1 MSDSRSRYSSAP
13 LQNVKKAVPPKRGNK
28 PQPPRTVGDY
38 QDTAVGQRSFALL
51 QVLLTIGLPLFFVI
65 ALLMPSNSLY
75 LIFSAVSTGCLVLM
89 WLLNAFVP
97 NARMTLSFIH
107 IAMILVCLFAVW
119 MSAPSGQTIGQAGQ
133 GAASANAQGD
143 DLASIFEQN
152 ANTGMVGLAAQQQS
166 QNDFQVEATAN
177 PGAASLAQKRLEE
190 FMSGWMNNDFKKMVS
205 LSLPSWVSSHEDAEQ
220 AMFFVRGIRM
230 PLSFEFLSVT
240 GSDADNTRTVN
251 MQVKMDKSNGQT
263 PRSYLMQV
271 LMMRVND
278 QWYVDPN
285 SLTSEQEVA
294 DSSVTGIPVVT
305 IAPAIT
311 ALPSQQL
318 FYNPEGGSKYHL
330 DPNCKS
336 VNPKYQPLQGSFVY
350 SQIND
355 AQFSNLEPCTDCRA
369 PKRM

>member
-65 ALLMPSNSLY
+65 ALLMPSNSMY

-133 GAASANAQGD
+133 GAVSANAQGD

-152 ANTGMVGLAAQQQS
+152 ANTELV
-166 QNDFQVEATAN
+166 
-177 PGAASLAQKRLEE
+177 PGHNSARL
-190 FMSGWMNNDFKKMVS
+190 
-205 LSLPSWVSSHEDAEQ
+205 LH
-220 AMFFVRGIRM
+220 
-230 PLSFEFLSVT
+230 
-240 GSDADNTRTVN
+240 
-251 MQVKMDKSNGQT
+251 
-263 PRSYLMQV
+263 
-271 LMMRVND
+271 
-278 QWYVDPN
+278 
-285 SLTSEQEVA
+285 
-294 DSSVTGIPVVT
+294 
-305 IAPAIT
+305 
-311 ALPSQQL
+311 
-318 FYNPEGGSKYHL
+318 
-330 DPNCKS
+330 
-336 VNPKYQPLQGSFVY
+336 
-350 SQIND
+350 
-355 AQFSNLEPCTDCRA
+355 
-369 PKRM
+369 